1 MQIITNELFDKLT
14 QMAQQDEELKKMLI
28 ASNQQTR
35 SREAYATNALR
46 ELEAELYQKVNTFL
60 TNASS
65 EELEDKEQIKN
76 SDEIESI
83 VAGVIPTDNKSLG
96 ELMLDFQSIAL
107 VVEQSSVDD
116 DLYKAIEVSLY
127 QHLRDFAIK
136 QVEDHEEE

>member
-28 ASNQQTR
+28 VSNQQTR

-46 ELEAELYQKVNTFL
+46 ELESELYQKVNTFL
-60 TNASS
+60 ANASS

-136 QVEDHEEE
+136 QIEDHEEE